1 MYFWDIDRMRFRAIG
16 VVSIAACLWIAIA
29 LILPDAIDWQKAFGP
44 ATEAFLSGGDPYAVK
59 DFFNPPWVL
68 PLLVPFALLPEPWD
82 RASLL
87 LVSVAAL
94 AIVLKYH
101 ESRPWASVLFLS
113 TPMSLVLLLNGNI
126 DAFVFLGLCVPLP
139 IAAPLLLIKPQ
150 VGLIPFAFL
159 AYYEMVTRGWRKTA
173 IALTPLVTLAVLSFL
188 IYGNWAAHIFSDLHS
203 AGTEQAIWPLGL
215 PAGLVATYRALR
227 EKKIASAYIASP
239 LLSPHV
245 GVYSWLVVFLLAV
258 KRVDYMALIWIGSW
272 AAVFILGVR

>member
-1 MYFWDIDRMRFRAIG
+1 MRFRAIG
-16 VVSIAACLWIAIA
+16 VVSIAVCLWIAVA
-29 LILPDAIDWQKAFGP
+29 LILPDAIDWQKAFRP

-68 PLLVPFALLPEPWD
+68 PLLVPFALLPEPWA
-82 RASLL
+82 RAGLL
-87 LVSVAAL
+87 IVSIAAL
-94 AIVLKYH
+94 AIVLKCH
-101 ESRPWASVLFLS
+101 EAKPWTSALLLS

-126 DAFVFLGLCVPLP
+126 DAFVLLGLCVPLP

-159 AYYEMVTRGWRKTA
+159 TYYEMVTHGWRKMA
-173 IALTPLVTLAVLSFL
+173 IALTPLVTLVVLSFL
-188 IYGNWAAHIFSDLHS
+188 VYGDWIANIFSNLHS

-227 EKKIASAYIASP
+227 EKKIAPAYIASP

-245 GVYSWLVVFLLAV
+245 GVYSWLVVVLLAV
-258 KRVDYMALIWIGSW
+258 KHVDYMALIWIGSW